1 MLKDYRW
8 AILGSGVIILGAA
21 AYIYYSYDPAT
32 HSWFP
37 QCPFKALTGLDC
49 PGCGSQRA
57 VHAILHGDFMKAFYH
72 NALLMPFI
80 PYLTVGFGY
89 RWVKNPDDRLLKW
102 RKILFGE
109 YAIKILA
116 AVIFTYFILR
126 NVL

>member
-1 MLKDYRW
+1 M
-8 AILGSGVIILGAA
+8 IIGTGMVVLGAA
-21 AYIYYSYDPAT
+21 TYIYYAYDPAA

-57 VHAILHGDFMKAFYH
+57 VHAILHGDFRKAFHH

-89 RWVKNPDDRLLKW
+89 RCVKDPDERLLKW

-116 AVIFTYFILR
+116 AVIFAYFILR
-126 NVL
+126 NIM